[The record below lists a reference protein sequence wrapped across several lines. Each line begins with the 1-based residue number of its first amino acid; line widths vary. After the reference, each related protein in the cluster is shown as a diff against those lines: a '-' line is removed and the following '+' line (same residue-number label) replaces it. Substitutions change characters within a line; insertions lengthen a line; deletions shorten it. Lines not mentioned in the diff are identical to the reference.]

1 MNITLKPEQE
11 RLIQQQVA
19 LGRFRSTD
27 EALDR
32 ALQLL
37 HEEYNEVWIA
47 EVQAKVDEAKVSA
60 ERGEVLP
67 LDVVMTNLQDKFR
80 QAREKLG

>member
-11 RLIQQQVA
+11 KLIQQQVA